1 MELLLNHLLVHLDQ
15 ELDTQEEV
23 ELDTTVVLQEL
34 VIQEVMDLLG
44 LVIQGEVVLQGQF
57 TQEVEL
63 LGQDILQVV
72 QEEVVGIHLEEVL
85 QDQDILEEVELQQ
98 QGIKEVLQG
107 LDIQEVLQDQDIQ
120 EEVVLLVLVIHL
132 EVDIQVEVELQRLD
146 IQQLLKE

>member
-1 MELLLNHLLVHLDQ
+1 M
-15 ELDTQEEV
+15 
-23 ELDTTVVLQEL
+23 
-34 VIQEVMDLLG
+34 G
-44 LVIQGEVVLQGQF
+44 LQGQF

-132 EVDIQVEVELQRLD
+132 EVDIQAEVELQRLD
-146 IQQLLKE
+146 IQQLLKEQVTLQVVLQELK